1 MTVLL
6 ARSYAGFPAG
16 ATIQVPTTL
25 ENSIT
30 SSSAGIGSVVATTAA
45 AAVTPGA
52 YTTTLPTGRC
62 TIAIGSSSVVVTNPL
77 VDVNSKIWAVV
88 NQAAADATL
97 LRVER
102 IVPAAGSFTIY
113 GTANAT
119 AAISID
125 WAILDAFGGL
135 TTPL

>member
-6 ARSYAGFPAG
+6 ARPYAGYIAG
-16 ATIQVPTTL
+16 QTIQLPTTI
-25 ENSIT
+25 ENALIA
-30 SSSAGIGSVVATTAA
+30 AGIASLVSVAA
-45 AAVTPGA
+45 SAAVTPGA
-52 YTTTLPTGRC
+52 LTTSLPSGRC
-62 TIAIGSSSVVVTNPL
+62 TIAAASSSVVVTNPL
-77 VDVNSKIWAVV
+77 VDVNSKIYAVI

-102 IVPAAGSFTIY
+102 IVPAAGFFTIF

-119 AAISID
+119 AAVSID
-125 WAILDAFGGL
+125 WAITSPFGGL

>member
-6 ARSYAGFPAG
+6 NRAYGGYSAGQ
-16 ATIQVPTTL
+16 TIQLPTLTENALIAQGVGTL
-25 ENSIT
+25 V
-30 SSSAGIGSVVATTAA
+30 SAAAA

-52 YTTTLPTGRC
+52 LTTSLPAGRC
-62 TIAIGSSSVVVTNPL
+62 TIAAASSSVVVTNPG
-77 VDVNSKIWAVV
+77 VDVNSKIFAVI
-88 NQAAADATL
+88 NQVAADGTL

-119 AAISID
+119 AAVSID
-125 WAILDAFGGL
+125 WAVLGPFGGL
-135 TTPL
+135 TSQL